1 LKSIKFTRII
11 GAALIISFAWI
22 TTPAPVLSESEQ
34 IAWSGYQD
42 GMERMETED
51 KKGLLHFYTTWCT
64 YCKLM
69 NKNTFTDAKVI
80 RYVNENYIPVYINAE
95 VDTAAAKTYG
105 ANKFP
110 FTVFLDEGGGTIGN
124 RPGYI
129 QPDMLL
135 DMLTYIHN
143 DDYKTITFSAF
154 LEKKKEGNAPEPSK
168 SN

>member
-1 LKSIKFTRII
+1 MKLTRII
-11 GAALIISFAWI
+11 GAMLIICMAW
-22 TTPAPVLSESEQ
+22 TTVPELVLSESESKQ
-34 IAWSGYQD
+34 IAWTGYQE
-42 GMERMETED
+42 GMERMKTES
-51 KKGLLHFYTTWCT
+51 KKGFLHFYTTWCT
-64 YCKLM
+64 YCKIM

-80 RYVNENYIPVYINAE
+80 QYLNENFIPVFINAE
-95 VDTAAAKTYG
+95 VDTAVARTYG

-110 FTVFLDEGGGTIGN
+110 FTVFLDEGGAAIGN

-135 DMLTYIHN
+135 DMLTYLHT

-154 LEKKKEGNAPEPSK
+154 LEKKKDLKALEPSK